1 MVLNKLKKA
10 IKEKTISQP
19 RHIVALDIG
28 TEYVK
33 ALVAEVKDDEI
44 EIIGVGRQH
53 QRLSDMHSGAVS
65 DIAGV
70 VENCD
75 KALETAENQ
84 SGVSAR
90 QTIVGIAGE
99 LVKGTTSI
107 IHYKRPESTREITL
121 PEMEV
126 IINKVQNRAFDQ
138 ARSQLNWETGNED
151 MDIKLVN
158 SAIVSIHSDGIKITN
173 PIGFTGKD
181 VAIQLYTAFAP
192 QIHIG
197 ALEKT
202 TSDLDLDLVAVAA
215 EPFAMARAV
224 VGTDASTNFSAIL
237 IDVGGGTTDIAVVDD
252 GGVEGTKMFGIG
264 GRGFTKN
271 IANELNLDF
280 EKAEKFKLK
289 IDSGKLDADLEAKA
303 KKGLEKIIDVWLSGV
318 ELALSEF
325 DRVDHLPHKVLLCGG
340 GSSLKM
346 LYEALEQEDWYNEL
360 PFTQKPSIQHI
371 SPSQVDKIVDSTGE
385 IKDHT
390 FITAMGLLRVGY
402 DTLAND
408 DEEDTPVMEKLNK
421 MLRI

>member
-10 IKEKTISQP
+10 IKEKTVEQAT
-19 RHIVALDIG
+19 HIVALDIG

-33 ALVAEVKDDEI
+33 ALVAKVKGDEI
-44 EIIGVGRQH
+44 EIIGVGHQH

-65 DIAGV
+65 DISGV

-75 KALETAENQ
+75 KALEDAENQ

-90 QTIVGIAGE
+90 QTIIGIAGE
-99 LVKGTTSI
+99 LVKGATSV
-107 IHYKRPESTREITL
+107 IHYKRPDSTREITL

-126 IINKVQNRAFDQ
+126 IIDKVQKRAFDQ
-138 ARSQLNWETGNED
+138 ARAQLNWETGNED
-151 MDIKLVN
+151 MDIRLVN
-158 SAIVSIHSDGIKITN
+158 SAIVSIQSDGIKITN

-197 ALEKT
+197 ALEK
-202 TSDLDLDLVAVAA
+202 SAKDLDLDLLAVAA

-224 VGTDASTNFSAIL
+224 IGTDASSNFSAIL

-271 IANELNLDF
+271 IANELDLDF

-289 IDSGKLDADLEAKA
+289 IDSGELDPEQEAKA
-303 KKGLEKIIDVWLSGV
+303 KKGLEKIVDVWLSGV

-340 GSSLKM
+340 GSSLKI
-346 LYEALEQEDWYNEL
+346 LYEALEQKDWYHDL

-371 SPSQVDKIVDSTGE
+371 SPSQVDKIVDSTGK

-402 DTLAND
+402 DTMAND
-408 DEEDTPVMEKLNK
+408 EVEDAPVMEKLNK
-421 MLRI
+421 MLKI

>member
-10 IKEKTISQP
+10 IKEKTVEQP
-19 RHIVALDIG
+19 KHIVALDIG

-33 ALVAEVKDDEI
+33 ALVAKVKGDEI
-44 EIIGVGRQH
+44 EIIGVGHQH

-65 DIAGV
+65 DISGV

-75 KALETAENQ
+75 KALEDAENQ

-90 QTIVGIAGE
+90 KTIVGIAGE
-99 LVKGTTSI
+99 LVKGSTST
-107 IHYKRPESTREITL
+107 IHYKRPDSTREITL

-126 IINKVQNRAFDQ
+126 IIDKVQKRAFDQ

-151 MDIKLVN
+151 MDIRLVN
-158 SAIVSIHSDGIKITN
+158 SAIVSIQSDGIKITN

-197 ALEKT
+197 ALEK
-202 TSDLDLDLVAVAA
+202 SAKDLDLDLVAVAA

-224 VGTDASTNFSAIL
+224 VGTDASSNFSAIL

-289 IDSGKLDADLEAKA
+289 IDSGELDEEQEAKV

-325 DRVDHLPHKVLLCGG
+325 DRVDHLPHKILLCGG
-340 GSSLKM
+340 GSSLKL
-346 LYEALEQEDWYNEL
+346 LYEALEQKDWYHDL
-360 PFTQKPSIQHI
+360 PFTQKPSVQHI
-371 SPSQVDKIVDSTGE
+371 SPSQVDKIVDSTGK

-402 DTLAND
+402 DTMAD
-408 DEEDTPVMEKLNK
+408 DETEDTPVIEKLNK
-421 MLRI
+421 MLKI

>member
-10 IKEKTISQP
+10 IKEKTVEQST
-19 RHIVALDIG
+19 HIVALDIG

-33 ALVAEVKDDEI
+33 ALVAKVKGDEI
-44 EIIGVGRQH
+44 EIIGVGHQH

-65 DIAGV
+65 DISGV

-75 KALETAENQ
+75 KALEDAENQ

-90 QTIVGIAGE
+90 KTIVGIAGE
-99 LVKGTTSI
+99 LVKGSTST
-107 IHYKRPESTREITL
+107 IHYKRPDSAREITL

-126 IINKVQNRAFDQ
+126 IIDKVQKRAFDQ

-151 MDIKLVN
+151 MDIRLVN
-158 SAIVSIHSDGIKITN
+158 SAIVSIQSDGIKITN

-197 ALEKT
+197 ALEK
-202 TSDLDLDLVAVAA
+202 SAKDLDLDLVAVAA

-224 VGTDASTNFSAIL
+224 VGTDASSNFSAIL

-271 IANELNLDF
+271 IANKLDLDF

-289 IDSGKLDADLEAKA
+289 IDSGELDEEQEIKA

-325 DRVDHLPHKVLLCGG
+325 DRVDHLPHKILLCGG
-340 GSSLKM
+340 GSSLKL
-346 LYEALEQEDWYNEL
+346 LYEALEQRDWYHDL

-371 SPSQVDKIVDSTGE
+371 SPSQVDKIVDSTGK

-402 DTLAND
+402 DTMAD
-408 DEEDTPVMEKLNK
+408 DETEDTPVIEKLNK
-421 MLRI
+421 MLKI